1 MKRLLLLVAIAA
13 ASACA
18 TAGFAA
24 SLDVASWH
32 LWAGSQTLTKSSCTI
47 TGAAAETFVNQSS
60 PTSGNDGSATLDV
73 LADGGSQRWAFLRF
87 DLSSCGVPSTGGADQ
102 ATLRL
107 YMSRPPGKSF
117 TLTLT
122 RVVSSWTT
130 GLTWNGA
137 QSLAFAAAAT
147 DQTASGTGAGW
158 ITFTVTGDV
167 DDFIQ
172 GFSTNNGWYLSASG
186 STQNPNKD
194 LVQFASSSATSNP
207 PQLVISDA
215 Q

>member
-18 TAGFAA
+18 SAGFAA

-32 LWAGSQTLTKSSCTI
+32 LWAGSQTLTKTPCTI
-47 TGAAAETFVNQSS
+47 TGAAADTFVNQSS
-60 PTSGNDGSATLDV
+60 PSSGNAGSTTLDV
-73 LADGGSQRWAFLRF
+73 LADSGSRRWAFLRF
-87 DLSSCGVPSTGGADQ
+87 DLSSCNIPSTGGADQ

-107 YMSRPPGKSF
+107 YVSRAPAKSF

-122 RVVSSWTT
+122 PVLSSWTT

-137 QSLAFAAAAT
+137 QSLTFASAAT
-147 DQTASGTGAGW
+147 DQSASGTSTGW
-158 ITFTVTGDV
+158 VTFTVTGDV

-172 GFSTNNGWYLSASG
+172 GFSTNDGWYLTASG
-186 STQNPNKD
+186 STQNANKD
-194 LVQFASSSATSNP
+194 LIQFASSSATSNP
-207 PQLVISDA
+207 PQLVITYA